1 MPITFWIALLAGLS
15 MAGMIP
21 FFGFIGKETIYEA
34 SLGVVTEPLV
44 VTTAA
49 FLANANMVAA
59 AGLVAIGPFFG
70 ARSDTPK
77 SPADPGMALWIGPA
91 ALAFLGLLFGLV
103 PHLID
108 GSIVTPVVR
117 SIIPGEKAVHLALW
131 HGVNTPFLLSLA
143 TFALGFVL
151 FIGRQQ
157 IRSSLRSSN
166 FEDWLEADEIYER
179 LVEAFNATAEWVMYR
194 VQGGRMTI
202 YLRTAFVTLTLLVWL
217 THIFSGDPFSV
228 PTAEV
233 PLIPLAVSGLIVGS
247 SFVVLLTG
255 SRLYGLTALGI
266 TGSGIAILFV
276 FYSAIDVAIT
286 QLLVE
291 MLVVIILAVALVR
304 LPSMPKEQ
312 NFRALDA
319 LIATGLGIGVALVV
333 ASVLIHPFDP
343 RISEFYEAASY
354 PKAFGRNVVNVILVD
369 FRALDTLG
377 EVAVVMIASIS
388 AAAAL
393 TAGGLKVTRR
403 RGQ

>member
-1 MPITFWIALLAGLS
+1 

-21 FFGFIGKETIYEA
+21 FIGFIGKETIYEA

-59 AGLVAIGPFFG
+59 AGLIAIAPFFG
-70 ARSDTPK
+70 ARVDTPK
-77 SPADPGMALWIGPA
+77 PAADPGIALWIGPA
-91 ALAFLGLLFGLV
+91 VLALLGLLFGLV

-108 GSIVTPVVR
+108 GIVTAVLRSIV
-117 SIIPGEKAVHLALW
+117 PGEKATHLALW
-131 HGVNTPFLLSLA
+131 HGVNAPLILSLA
-143 TFALGFVL
+143 TFALGFL
-151 FIGRQQ
+151 LYFGRKQ
-157 IRSSLRSSN
+157 ISSSLRSSN
-166 FEDWLEADEIYER
+166 FEDWLEADEIYEH
-179 LVEAFNATAEWVMYR
+179 LVEAFNTSAEWLMYR

-217 THIFSGDPFSV
+217 THIFSGDPFTV
-228 PTAEV
+228 PIPEV
-233 PLIPLAVSGLIVGS
+233 PLIPLAVAGLIIGS
-247 SFVVLLTG
+247 SFVVLITG

-304 LPSMPKEQ
+304 LPTMPREQ
-312 NFRALDA
+312 SFRALDA

-403 RGQ
+403 RGS

>member
-1 MPITFWIALLAGLS
+1 MLY
-15 MAGMIP
+15 
-21 FFGFIGKETIYEA
+21 FGRK
-34 SLGVVTEPLV
+34 
-44 VTTAA
+44 
-49 FLANANMVAA
+49 
-59 AGLVAIGPFFG
+59 
-70 ARSDTPK
+70 
-77 SPADPGMALWIGPA
+77 
-91 ALAFLGLLFGLV
+91 
-103 PHLID
+103 
-108 GSIVTPVVR
+108 
-117 SIIPGEKAVHLALW
+117 
-131 HGVNTPFLLSLA
+131 
-143 TFALGFVL
+143 
-151 FIGRQQ
+151 Q

-179 LVEAFNATAEWVMYR
+179 LVEAFNTTAEWLMHR

-217 THIFSGDPFSV
+217 THIFSGDPFAV
-228 PTAEV
+228 PIPEV
-233 PLIPLAVSGLIVGS
+233 PLIPIAVAGLIVGS

-276 FYSAIDVAIT
+276 FFSAIDVAIT

-393 TAGGLKVTRR
+393 TAGGLKRSRR
-403 RGQ
+403 SGP